1 MKRFS
6 IYAMIVVASYITGVI
21 AFKAAYYLLSI
32 PEGSEY
38 DLLYTGINLF
48 FIFTVLPAYFVIISL
63 FRLFKIRSII
73 LSALALIMFGIIPST
88 FVPFLGGFGFIY
100 LNSQYFQSE
109 LFILLYSF
117 FTATAIAFSIGM
129 FLSKKS
135 LTE

>member
-6 IYAMIVVASYITGVI
+6 IYAMIVVASYITGI
-21 AFKAAYYLLSI
+21 LAFKATYNLLSI

-38 DLLYTGINLF
+38 DLLFTGINLF
-48 FIFTVLPAYFVIISL
+48 FIFTVLPAYFFIMSL
-63 FRLFKIRSII
+63 FRLFQIRSII
-73 LSALALIMFGIIPST
+73 LMGITLILFGIIPST

-117 FTATAIAFSIGM
+117 FVATAIAFSIGL

>member
-6 IYAMIVVASYITGVI
+6 IYAMIVVASYITGI
-21 AFKAAYYLLSI
+21 LAFKATYNLLSI

-38 DLLYTGINLF
+38 DLLFTGINLF
-48 FIFTVLPAYFVIISL
+48 FIFTVLPAYFFIMSL
-63 FRLFKIRSII
+63 FRLFQIRSIMLMGITLI
-73 LSALALIMFGIIPST
+73 LFGIIPST

-117 FTATAIAFSIGM
+117 FAATAIAFSIGL

>member
-1 MKRFS
+1 MKRFL
-6 IYAMIVVASYITGVI
+6 IYTLIVVASYITGI
-21 AFKAAYYLLSI
+21 LAFKATYNLLSI

-38 DLLYTGINLF
+38 DLLFTGINLF
-48 FIFTVLPAYFVIISL
+48 FIFTVLPAYFFIMSL
-63 FRLFKIRSII
+63 FRLFQIRSII
-73 LSALALIMFGIIPST
+73 LMGITLILFGIIPST

-117 FTATAIAFSIGM
+117 FAATAIAFSIGL
-129 FLSKKS
+129 FLSKKT